1 MKLISFWSKYC
12 FFIFARSGSIAFKDK
27 YIDVP
32 MHSEATPMS
41 RINFPDDA
49 FKKVGNNF
57 WIRMFIP
64 IEDNA
69 PKARYVEIFFYMDCL

>member
-32 MHSEATPMS
+32 RHSEATPMS

-57 WIRMFIP
+57 
-64 IEDNA
+64 
-69 PKARYVEIFFYMDCL
+69 